1 MTPQTH
7 PLRFALAVAAA
18 LLTLT
23 SCADGIAADD
33 MWARPTAPGAESA
46 AFYGVIKN
54 DSGGETTLSE
64 YYSPACGRLELH
76 HTEMTDGVMEMR
88 PADPAAVVM
97 GDGDSLT
104 LEPMGLHLMC
114 LELVEPLVDGETITL
129 EMTFEGVE
137 VMQVDVTI
145 EDR

>member
-1 MTPQTH
+1 M
-7 PLRFALAVAAA
+7 
-18 LLTLT
+18 LT

-33 MWARPTAPGAESA
+33 MWARPTAPGAEAA

-54 DSGGETTLSE
+54 DSGGDTNLSE
-64 YYSPACGRLELH
+64 YYSPACGRIELH
-76 HTEMTDGVMEMR
+76 STEMTDGVMEMR
-88 PADPAAVVM
+88 PADAAVSIL

-114 LELVEPLVDGETITL
+114 LELVEPLVDGETTTL

-137 VMQVDVTI
+137 VVIVDVAI